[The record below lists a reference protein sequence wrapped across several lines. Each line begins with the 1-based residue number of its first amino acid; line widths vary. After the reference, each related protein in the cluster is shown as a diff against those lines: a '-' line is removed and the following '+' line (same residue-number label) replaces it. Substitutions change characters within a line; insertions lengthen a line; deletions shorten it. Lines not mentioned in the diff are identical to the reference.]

1 MLHFDS
7 QNLAYF
13 CENYCMDAWKRH
25 QENKRGSMLPQ
36 LSAPMD
42 LTSATEALKQHQRS
56 IAEERYLSDPHA
68 RVHKAFTGS
77 QHCYQHWQWDWS
89 RDQCVMMAQVRTGHS
104 PLVAAYL
111 RCIRWRDSAI
121 CPHCQNAEETVDHLV
136 FQCLAHDQA
145 RRDTWPGLFYNRP
158 VTPLELPGTDWG
170 GDPPPNWEW
179 ERERER
185 ERINIT
191 DGHDAS
197 DTAW

>member
-1 MLHFDS
+1 
-7 QNLAYF
+7 
-13 CENYCMDAWKRH
+13 
-25 QENKRGSMLPQ
+25 MLPQ

-111 RCIRWRDSAI
+111 RCIR
-121 CPHCQNAEETVDHLV
+121 
-136 FQCLAHDQA
+136 
-145 RRDTWPGLFYNRP
+145 
-158 VTPLELPGTDWG
+158 
-170 GDPPPNWEW
+170 
-179 ERERER
+179 
-185 ERINIT
+185 
-191 DGHDAS
+191 
-197 DTAW
+197 